1 MDIPYSLDQF
11 QKDIEN
17 VKPRIFDLYILPP
30 FMMYYAVKSKGM
42 SRIARRIL
50 FTASV
55 YMFYRSYSSY
65 KAIVQSI
72 IPGTSPPGPAS
83 GGNQGG
89 GAL

>member
-1 MDIPYSLDQF
+1 MELPYSAAQF
-11 QKDIEN
+11 EADIEN

-42 SRIARRIL
+42 SKIARRML

-72 IPGTSPPGPAS
+72 IPNTQQAGPS
-83 GGNQGG
+83 T
-89 GAL
+89 